1 MADSDAQRPDHER
14 PDHER
19 PDHERPEQ
27 PWTVMR
33 LLEWTT
39 QFFRER
45 GSDSPRLDAEI
56 LLAHARKCERIALY
70 TAFGECP
77 DESQRTVFRD
87 LVRRRGG
94 GAPVAYLVGYR
105 EFYSLRL
112 RVDEN
117 VLIPRPETEHVVIEA
132 LDALKSRPIEG
143 RPAWVADVGT
153 GSGAI
158 AIAVAKHLRGG
169 EVVATDVSDEALRVA
184 ERNRDDHGLSDRIR
198 LVRGDLLDGVDA
210 GKRFDVICSNPPY
223 VSESEYAELERE
235 IREHEPRGALVAG
248 PTGTEVI
255 ERLLAIAPGRLEPG
269 GTLIVELSPM
279 IAARCLELA
288 GAQAGLVESR
298 LVKDLDG
305 QQRLLVARRAAVTG

>member
-1 MADSDAQRPDHER
+1 MADSDDQRPDDQR
-14 PDHER
+14 PD
-19 PDHERPEQ
+19 DQRPEQ

-77 DESQRTVFRD
+77 DESERTVFRD
-87 LVRRRGG
+87 LVRRRGA

-132 LDALKSRPIEG
+132 LDAVKSRPVVG
-143 RPAWVADVGT
+143 RPTRVADVGT

-158 AIAVAKHLRGG
+158 AIAIAKHLPGA
-169 EVVATDVSDEALRVA
+169 EVVATDVSGEAVQVA

-198 LVRGDLLDGVDA
+198 LVRCDLLEGVEA
-210 GKRFDVICSNPPY
+210 GERFDVICSNPPY
-223 VSESEYAELERE
+223 VSESEYAELGHE

-255 ERLLAIAPGRLEPG
+255 GRLLAIAPERLEPG

-279 IAARCLELA
+279 IAAKCLELA
-288 GAQAGLVESR
+288 GGQPGLAESR

-305 QQRLLVARRAAVTG
+305 QQRLLVARRAAG

>member
-1 MADSDAQRPDHER
+1 MADSDAQRPEPQR
-14 PDHER
+14 PD
-19 PDHERPEQ
+19 Q
-27 PWTVMR
+27 PWTVLR

-56 LLAHARKCERIALY
+56 LLAHVRGCDRIALY

-77 DESQRTVFRD
+77 DESQRTAFRN
-87 LVRRRGG
+87 LVRRRGE

-132 LDALKSRPIEG
+132 VDAIKSRAVVG
-143 RPAWVADVGT
+143 RPVRVADVGT
-153 GSGAI
+153 GSGGI
-158 AIAVAKHLRGG
+158 AIAVAKHVSAA
-169 EVVATDVSDEALRVA
+169 EVVATDVSGEALKVA
-184 ERNRDDHGLSDRIR
+184 KRNRDEHGLTDRIR
-198 LVRGDLLDGVDA
+198 LVRCDLLDGVEP
-210 GKRFDVICSNPPY
+210 GQRFDVICSNPPY
-223 VSESEYAELERE
+223 VSEPEYGELDRE

-255 ERLLAIAPGRLEPG
+255 GRLLAIAPERLEPG
-269 GTLIVELSPM
+269 GTLVIELSPM
-279 IAARCLELA
+279 IAAKCLELA
-288 GAQAGLVESR
+288 AAQAGLIEPR

-305 QQRLLVARRAAVTG
+305 RQRLLVAGRNVT